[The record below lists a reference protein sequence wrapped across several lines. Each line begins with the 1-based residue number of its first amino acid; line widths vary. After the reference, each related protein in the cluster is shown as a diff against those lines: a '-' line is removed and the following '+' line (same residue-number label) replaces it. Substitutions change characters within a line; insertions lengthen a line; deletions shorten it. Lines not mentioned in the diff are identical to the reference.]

1 MNFYQWIIENIT
13 VFFYKKQTKVYIKDE
28 KQEHE
33 EEEGNPELKIK
44 APVVQYFIGAKRKEQ
59 VVWWRKKLPQLQHG
73 NSKTWNNN
81 VHMNNYII
89 NLTNYYKNNNDLY
102 RITTQIRNFT
112 PLNKD
117 DIIIIMKFERNELL
131 TILLLQ
137 NYCLQYYKKYI
148 DETA

>member
-1 MNFYQWIIENIT
+1 MNFYQWVIENIT

-28 KQEHE
+28 NQECEKE
-33 EEEGNPELKIK
+33 ESTESKIE

-73 NSKTWNNN
+73 NSKKWNNN
-81 VHMNNYII
+81 VYMNNYIM

-117 DIIIIMKFERNELL
+117 DINIIMKFERNELL

-137 NYCLQYYKKYI
+137 NYCLQYYKEYI